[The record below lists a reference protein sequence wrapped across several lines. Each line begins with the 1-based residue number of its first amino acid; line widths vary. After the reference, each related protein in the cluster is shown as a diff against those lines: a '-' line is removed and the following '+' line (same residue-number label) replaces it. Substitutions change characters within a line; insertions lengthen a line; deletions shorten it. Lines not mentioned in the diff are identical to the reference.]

1 MSRRGATLTDELDAC
16 PTAAPTAQV
25 DDLEALYRAHVEAV
39 TRFVVRLGG
48 ARADVEDLVHEIF
61 LRADAERGRFRG
73 ASSVRTWILGIA
85 HNFVRA
91 RRRQDAVRRFLLL
104 TRRPELDPPA
114 APTPI
119 ELLEGQEALARAQ
132 ALLDRLP
139 ERYRSVLILH
149 ELEELSGPEIA
160 EILGIAPATVWVR
173 LHRARERFRREL
185 EQGGSR

>member
-1 MSRRGATLTDELDAC
+1 M
-16 PTAAPTAQV
+16 
-25 DDLEALYRAHVEAV
+25 
-39 TRFVVRLGG
+39 
-48 ARADVEDLVHEIF
+48 
-61 LRADAERGRFRG
+61 
-73 ASSVRTWILGIA
+73 RTWLLGIA

-91 RRRQDAVRRFLLL
+91 RRRQDTLRRFLLL
-104 TRRPELDPPA
+104 ARRPELDPPA

-119 ELLEGQEALARAQ
+119 ELLEGQEALAQAQ

-185 EQGGSR
+185 ERGGPR